1 MNIIIAIL
9 IFGIIII
16 VHELGHFSVAK
27 KNGIRVDEFCIG
39 LGPTLFGKQVGETYY
54 SVKLLPFGGACMM
67 GEDEDRP
74 EADAFGNK
82 SVWARMAVIF
92 AGPFF
97 NFVFALILAFIMI
110 GISGAD
116 LSDIA
121 RVETKSPAQ
130 EAGLKAGDQVLKIDG
145 KKIYNNRE
153 LSYYFLLD
161 YKGGEVPIVI
171 KRDGT
176 EKSLSVTPK
185 FNQEAKRY
193 MIGIGWEPYQKLN
206 PLKTIEYG
214 FHEVGFQIRV
224 TVKSVV
230 KLATGQLTLND
241 LSGPVGIVKQV
252 GDTYNQAAT
261 YGFTVLLSTMLS
273 IAVLISA
280 NLGVMNLLPLPALD
294 GGRLCFL
301 IVEAVRRKPVS
312 KNVEAAV
319 HTVGLFLLLGLMIFV
334 MFQDIY
340 KIML

>member
-1 MNIIIAIL
+1 MNIVIAIL

-39 LGPTLFGKQVGETYY
+39 LGPTLFGKQIGETYY
-54 SVKLLPFGGACMM
+54 SIKLLPFGGACMM

-92 AGPFF
+92 AGPLF
-97 NFVFALILAFIMI
+97 NFIFALILAVIMI

-116 LSDIA
+116 LPDVA
-121 RVETKSPAQ
+121 KVQEKSPAQ
-130 EAGLKAGDQVLKIDG
+130 ESGIKAGDQVVKVDG
-145 KKIYNNRE
+145 KRIYNNRE
-153 LSYYFLLD
+153 LSYYFILD
-161 YKGGEVPIVI
+161 YKGGKVPIVVNRGG
-171 KRDGT
+171 K
-176 EKSLSVTPK
+176 EKSLSVTPQYNK
-185 FNQEAKRY
+185 EAKRY
-193 MIGIGWEPYQKLN
+193 MIGLNWETNQKLN

-301 IVEAVRRKPVS
+301 IIEAVRKKPVS
-312 KNVEAAV
+312 RNVEATI
-319 HTVGLFLLLGLMIFV
+319 HTVGLFLLLGLMIFI

-340 KIML
+340 KIIL

>member
-1 MNIIIAIL
+1 MNIVIAIL

-27 KNGIRVDEFCIG
+27 KNGICVDEFCIG

-54 SVKLLPFGGACMM
+54 SIKLLPFGGACMM

-97 NFVFALILAFIMI
+97 NFIFALILAVIMV

-116 LSDIA
+116 LPNVA
-121 RVETKSPAQ
+121 KVTENSPAL
-130 EAGLKAGDQVLKIDG
+130 ESGIKSGDQVVKVNG
-145 KKIYNNRE
+145 KRIYNNRE
-153 LSYYFLLD
+153 LSYYFILD
-161 YKGGEVPIVI
+161 YKGGQVPITVR
-171 KRDGT
+171 RDGQ
-176 EKSLSVTPK
+176 ERDLSVTPQYNK
-185 FNQEAKRY
+185 DAKRY
-193 MIGIGWEPYQKLN
+193 MIGIQWEGYQKLN

-230 KLATGQLTLND
+230 KLVTGQLTLKD

-261 YGFTVLLSTMLS
+261 HGFIVLLSTMLS

-301 IVEAVRRKPVS
+301 IIEAIRKKPVS
-312 KNVEAAV
+312 RNVEATI

>member
-1 MNIIIAIL
+1 M
-9 IFGIIII
+9 
-16 VHELGHFSVAK
+16 
-27 KNGIRVDEFCIG
+27 
-39 LGPTLFGKQVGETYY
+39 
-54 SVKLLPFGGACMM
+54 
-67 GEDEDRP
+67 
-74 EADAFGNK
+74 
-82 SVWARMAVIF
+82 
-92 AGPFF
+92 
-97 NFVFALILAFIMI
+97 
-110 GISGAD
+110 
-116 LSDIA
+116 
-121 RVETKSPAQ
+121 
-130 EAGLKAGDQVLKIDG
+130 
-145 KKIYNNRE
+145 
-153 LSYYFLLD
+153 
-161 YKGGEVPIVI
+161 
-171 KRDGT
+171 
-176 EKSLSVTPK
+176 
-185 FNQEAKRY
+185 
-193 MIGIGWEPYQKLN
+193 
-206 PLKTIEYG
+206 
-214 FHEVGFQIRV
+214 

-312 KNVEAAV
+312 KNVEATV

>member
-1 MNIIIAIL
+1 LNIIIAIL

-82 SVWARMAVIF
+82 SVWARMA
-92 AGPFF
+92 G
-97 NFVFALILAFIMI
+97 LMI

-116 LSDIA
+116 LPDIA
-121 RVETKSPAQ
+121 RVEKKSPAQ

>member
-1 MNIIIAIL
+1 M
-9 IFGIIII
+9 
-16 VHELGHFSVAK
+16 
-27 KNGIRVDEFCIG
+27 
-39 LGPTLFGKQVGETYY
+39 
-54 SVKLLPFGGACMM
+54 
-67 GEDEDRP
+67 
-74 EADAFGNK
+74 
-82 SVWARMAVIF
+82 
-92 AGPFF
+92 
-97 NFVFALILAFIMI
+97 
-110 GISGAD
+110 
-116 LSDIA
+116 
-121 RVETKSPAQ
+121 
-130 EAGLKAGDQVLKIDG
+130 
-145 KKIYNNRE
+145 
-153 LSYYFLLD
+153 
-161 YKGGEVPIVI
+161 
-171 KRDGT
+171 
-176 EKSLSVTPK
+176 TPK